1 LYFVALL
8 LFSTGLLI
16 KRKFTMS
23 NSTTAVAAVAAVA
36 VPAVNPAA
44 VKVAEVTTLILD
56 AGKAASTMLSC
67 CKDAAKIASKQLDAT
82 LALAPRIAQVTALY
96 AEEFKTAG
104 HNVKSLFV
112 DALTL
117 HAAETCAI
125 SIETIG
131 TDGKR
136 VETQTT
142 AGAAVDLPKHA
153 MREAAKQVREVHGMG
168 RKRAEKTAANPV
180 ALQAAPDI
188 IKTETD
194 RFSDWLDQSDAFITD
209 SVFHAKIVAHF
220 ITLGFSLNKA
230 VKGRKIVGV

>member
-1 LYFVALL
+1 
-8 LFSTGLLI
+8 
-16 KRKFTMS
+16 MS
-23 NSTTAVAAVAAVA
+23 NSTTAVPAA
-36 VPAVNPAA
+36 AVNPAA
-44 VKVAEVTTLILD
+44 AKVTEVTTLILD

-67 CKDAAKIASKQLDAT
+67 CKDAAKLAAKQLDAT
-82 LALAPRIAQVTALY
+82 LAMAPRIAQVTALY

-117 HAAETCAI
+117 HAAEMCPI

-131 TDGKR
+131 TDGKK

-142 AGAAVDLPKHA
+142 AGKAVELPKHA

-168 RKRAEKTAANPV
+168 RKRAEKTAANPT
-180 ALQAAPDI
+180 ALPPAPDMTPA

-194 RFSDWLDQSDAFITD
+194 RFSEWLDQSDAFITD

-230 VKGRKIVGV
+230 VKGRKITGV

>member
-1 LYFVALL
+1 
-8 LFSTGLLI
+8 
-16 KRKFTMS
+16 MS
-23 NSTTAVAAVAAVA
+23 NSTIAA
-36 VPAVNPAA
+36 AVNPAA
-44 VKVAEVTTLILD
+44 AKVTEVTTLILD
-56 AGKAASTMLSC
+56 AGKAASTMLTC
-67 CKDAAKIASKQLDAT
+67 CKDAAKLAAAQLDST
-82 LALAPRIAQVTALY
+82 LAMAPRIAQVTALY

-117 HAAETCAI
+117 HAAAQCPV

-131 TDGKR
+131 TNGKK

-142 AGAAVDLPKHA
+142 AAAAVELPKHA

-168 RKRAEKTAANPV
+168 RKRAEKPATNSTALP
-180 ALQAAPDI
+180 LAPDMTPN

-194 RFSDWLDQSDAFITD
+194 RFSDWLAESDAFITD

>member
-1 LYFVALL
+1 
-8 LFSTGLLI
+8 
-16 KRKFTMS
+16 MS
-23 NSTTAVAAVAAVA
+23 NSTTAAVAAVAAVA
-36 VPAVNPAA
+36 VNPAA
-44 VKVAEVTTLILD
+44 AKVAEVTTLILD
-56 AGKAASTMLSC
+56 AGKAASTMLAC
-67 CKDAAKIASKQLDAT
+67 CKDAAKLAAKQLDAT
-82 LALAPRIAQVTALY
+82 LAIAPRIAQVTALY

-131 TDGKR
+131 TDGKK

-142 AGAAVDLPKHA
+142 AGAAVELPKHA

-168 RKRAEKTAANPV
+168 RKRAEKTV
-180 ALQAAPDI
+180 ATALPAAPDMTPT

-194 RFSDWLDQSDAFITD
+194 RFSDWLDQSEAFITD

-220 ITLGFSLNKA
+220 IKLGFSLNKA
-230 VKGRKIVGV
+230 VKGRKITGV

>member
-1 LYFVALL
+1 
-8 LFSTGLLI
+8 
-16 KRKFTMS
+16 MS
-23 NSTTAVAAVAAVA
+23 NSTTA

-44 VKVAEVTTLILD
+44 AKVTEVTTLILD

-67 CKDAAKIASKQLDAT
+67 CKDAAKLAAKQLDAT
-82 LALAPRIAQVTALY
+82 LAMAPRIAQVTALY

-117 HAAETCAI
+117 HAAEQCPI

-131 TDGKR
+131 TDGKK

-142 AGAAVDLPKHA
+142 AGKAVELPKHA

-168 RKRAEKTAANPV
+168 RKRAEKPVVNPTALP
-180 ALQAAPDI
+180 APDMTPM

-194 RFSDWLDQSDAFITD
+194 RFSEWLDQSESFITD